1 MVSGEEIP
9 RFAGEIHRNASR
21 LLAMINDIIRLSELD
36 TMEADAMVFTQ
47 VPLYEMAEACVE
59 MLRVSAG
66 NHQVTLS
73 MKGIP
78 CSILGNREMVE
89 EILYNLCDN
98 GIRYNVPGGKVLVTV
113 EPEGERVCLVVE
125 DTGIGIP
132 KEHQERVFERFYR
145 VDKSRS
151 KATGGTGLG
160 LAIVKHIAALHH
172 GELILESAEGEGTR
186 ITLWLDRFEEETVL
200 AENGRE
206 RR

>member
-1 MVSGEEIP
+1 
-9 RFAGEIHRNASR
+9 
-21 LLAMINDIIRLSELD
+21 MIDDIIRLSELD
-36 TMEADAMVFTQ
+36 VMEEEAFVLEK
-47 VPLYEMAEACVE
+47 VPLYQLAKISVD
-59 MLRVSAG
+59 MLQIHAKR
-66 NHQVTLS
+66 HQVELYVYGS
-73 MKGIP
+73 P
-78 CSILGNREMVE
+78 CSVRGDKEMME
-89 EILYNLCDN
+89 EVLYNLCDN
-98 GIRYNVPGGKVLVTV
+98 GIRYNREGGRVTVTV
-113 EPEGERVCLVVE
+113 EPAGDKVCLRVE